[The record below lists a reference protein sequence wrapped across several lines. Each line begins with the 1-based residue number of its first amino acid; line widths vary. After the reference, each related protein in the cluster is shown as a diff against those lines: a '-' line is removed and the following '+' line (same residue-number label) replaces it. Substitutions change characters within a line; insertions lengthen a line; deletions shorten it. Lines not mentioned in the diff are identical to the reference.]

1 MTDRKVT
8 AAQWESAIERQI
20 REAMERGDFD
30 GLPGAGQPIAGLDRP
45 RDEMWWIRDK
55 LRREQVSHLP
65 PALALRKE
73 LDDTLDRIAAAR
85 AEAEVRAHVAAINQR
100 INYVNSHITSGPPSN
115 VIPLDVDR
123 VVDRW
128 RARAR

>member
-1 MTDRKVT
+1 MQPTCKAMRKDRNPC
-8 AAQWESAIERQI
+8 
-20 REAMERGDFD
+20 G
-30 GLPGAGQPIAGLDRP
+30 G
-45 RDEMWWIRDK
+45 
-55 LRREQVSHLP
+55 
-65 PALALRKE
+65 PALVSGYCVAHDPAMR
-73 LDDTLDRIAAAR
+73 DRIAAAR
-85 AEAEVRAHVAAINQR
+85 AEAEVRAHVAAINHR